1 MDNHIVGTA
10 HQCLGL
16 AVTVPVIEDEVE
28 LLVRTCHEVRT
39 HVNPPQARTVHLVT
53 LMQVKVGLI
62 AFGIEIS
69 AVVATLHHELHLAI
83 TVNVGNGTVVE
94 RVAARDIRSVT
105 VDDILHVDVP
115 ILVFPRS
122 HLFRGKV
129 VALRA
134 IDDGHHLVLAA
145 ARTVIVLI
153 VGDIDGFSHLCTVT
167 IQVILS
173 IEILRRQLTPADKDA
188 RTRHAVSAVLTRLV
202 ALWDSHE
209 TTRKLVSNTLRT
221 CRQRHSRKQQH
232 R

>member
-16 AVTVPVIEDEVE
+16 AVTVPVIEDEVK

-39 HVNPPQARTVHLVT
+39 HVYPPKARAIHLVA
-53 LMQVKVGLI
+53 LMQIEVGGI
-62 AFGIEIS
+62 ACSIQVS
-69 AVVATLHHELHLAI
+69 AVVAALHNKLHLTVA
-83 TVNVGNGTVVE
+83 VNVSHRAVVE
-94 RVAARDIRSVT
+94 RITTCDICTVT
-105 VDDILHVDVP
+105 VDDVLHVDVP
-115 ILVFPRS
+115 ILVLPRC

-129 VALRA
+129 VTLRA
-134 IDDGHHLVLAA
+134 VDDRHHLVLAA

-188 RTRHAVSAVLTRLV
+188 RTRHAVPAVLTRLV